1 MSSKEIQKK
10 AVPCYLFGKQEAKKQ
25 NRRDRVIKREL
36 LFSKMK
42 PHDYAEIITFLGQ
55 KMEEQGYVKPTYV
68 PAVLE
73 REKGFPTGL
82 QMGDYGI
89 AIPHTDRVHVHQ
101 SALAIA
107 TLKEPIEVC
116 SMINPEEKVY
126 VSLVILMAVE
136 DPDGQV
142 KMLSKLMGLFQ
153 DVETLKRLERVSSTE
168 EMYDIIAK
176 MELEI
181 A

>member
-1 MSSKEIQKK
+1 M
-10 AVPCYLFGKQEAKKQ
+10 
-25 NRRDRVIKREL
+25 IKREL

-42 PHDYAEIITFLGQ
+42 PQDYEEMITFLGK
-55 KMEEQGYVKPTYV
+55 KMEELGYVKSTYV
-68 PAVLE
+68 PAV
-73 REKGFPTGL
+73 FPTGL

-89 AIPHTDRVHVHQ
+89 AIPHTDREHVYQ

-107 TLKEPIEVC
+107 TLAEPIEVC
-116 SMINPEEKVY
+116 SMINPEEKVR

-153 DVETLKRLERVSSTE
+153 DVEMLKRLERASSVE
-168 EMYDIIAK
+168 EMYSIVEK

>member
-1 MSSKEIQKK
+1 M
-10 AVPCYLFGKQEAKKQ
+10 
-25 NRRDRVIKREL
+25 IKRKL

-42 PHDYAEIITFLGQ
+42 PQDYAELITFLGQ
-55 KMEEQGYVKPTYV
+55 KMEEQGYVKSTFV
-68 PAVLE
+68 SAVLE

-82 QMGDYGI
+82 QMGNYGI
-89 AIPHTDRVHVHQ
+89 AIPHTDREHVHQ

-107 TLKEPIEVC
+107 TLAEPIEVY
-116 SMINPEEKVY
+116 SMINPEEKLS

-153 DVETLKRLERVSSTE
+153 DVETLKQLESAMSVE
-168 EMYDIIAK
+168 EMYGIVAR

-181 A
+181 V

>member
-10 AVPCYLFGKQEAKKQ
+10 AFPCYLLVKQEAKKQ
-25 NRRDRVIKREL
+25 NRRDLVIKREL

-42 PHDYAEIITFLGQ
+42 PQDYEEMISFLGG
-55 KMEEQGYVKPTYV
+55 KMEELGYVKNTYV

-89 AIPHTDRVHVHQ
+89 AIPHTDREHVYQ

-107 TLKEPIEVC
+107 TLAEPIEVC
-116 SMINPEEKVY
+116 SMINPEEKVR

-153 DVETLKRLERVSSTE
+153 DVETLKRLEHASSVE
-168 EMYDIIAK
+168 EMYNIVAK

>member
-1 MSSKEIQKK
+1 MSSKEILKK
-10 AVPCYLFGKQEAKKQ
+10 AFPWYLFFKQEAKKQ
-25 NRRDRVIKREL
+25 SRRDRVIKREL

-42 PHDYAEIITFLGQ
+42 PQDYEEMIAFLGK
-55 KMEEQGYVKPTYV
+55 KMEEQGYVKPSYTS
-68 PAVLE
+68 AVLE

-89 AIPHTDRVHVHQ
+89 AIPHTDREHVYQ

-107 TLKEPIEVC
+107 TLASPIEVR
-116 SMINPEEKVY
+116 SMINPEDKVQ

-153 DVETLKRLERVSSTE
+153 DVETLKRLEQASSVE
-168 EMYDIIAK
+168 EMYTIVSK
-176 MELEI
+176 MVLENV
-181 A
+181 

>member
-1 MSSKEIQKK
+1 M
-10 AVPCYLFGKQEAKKQ
+10 
-25 NRRDRVIKREL
+25 IKREL

-42 PHDYAEIITFLGQ
+42 PQDYEEIITFLGQ
-55 KMEEQGYVKPTYV
+55 KMEELGYVKSTYV

-73 REKGFPTGL
+73 REKSLPTGL

-89 AIPHTDRVHVHQ
+89 AIPHTDREHVRQ
-101 SALAIA
+101 SILAVA
-107 TLKEPIEVC
+107 TLKEPIEVH
-116 SMINPEEKVY
+116 SMINPEEKVR

-153 DVETLKRLERVSSTE
+153 DIETLKRLEKASSVE
-168 EMYDIIAK
+168 EMYTIITK

>member
-1 MSSKEIQKK
+1 MSSKEILKK
-10 AVPCYLFGKQEAKKQ
+10 AFPWYLFFKQEAKKQ
-25 NRRDRVIKREL
+25 SRRDRVIKREL

-42 PHDYAEIITFLGQ
+42 PQDYEEMIAFLGK
-55 KMEEQGYVKPTYV
+55 KMEEQGYVKPSYTS
-68 PAVLE
+68 AVLE

-89 AIPHTDRVHVHQ
+89 AIPHTDREHVYQ

-107 TLKEPIEVC
+107 TLASPIEVR
-116 SMINPEEKVY
+116 S
-126 VSLVILMAVE
+126 VILMAVE

-153 DVETLKRLERVSSTE
+153 DVETLKRLEQASSVE
-168 EMYDIIAK
+168 EMYTIVAK
-176 MELEI
+176 MALENV
-181 A
+181 